1 VPLSALPPA
10 RDQGHFIFFR
20 RPTPGADGN
29 VQPSMNGWV
38 EARVSIRRRE
48 QRLNVD
54 GQERPKKDFEG
65 LIQQLGNIVR

>member
-1 VPLSALPPA
+1 
-10 RDQGHFIFFR
+10 
-20 RPTPGADGN
+20 
-29 VQPSMNGWV
+29 MNGGV